1 MSWIRVPEVVAVGVM
16 LVLAAGVGGSQTG
29 PTCSALAGPSKR
41 LELPDGRIVSMD
53 VRSLARSGSTVLAAG
68 RLAYVF
74 PATAG
79 PRTPPQLSD
88 SILGVTIDGRGTV
101 SLVPNPSLPRR
112 VFHPRVA
119 PAPNGQFHVLWV
131 TGLDSV
137 VDLPEPADTLT
148 LWHATY
154 RNGRW
159 SVPTSVMTLRG
170 ARLNPELSS
179 ALLVRNDDLAVLF
192 PFVEHRSVLTEGG
205 MILLRRRAG
214 TWLAD
219 TLHTPSA
226 PVVVRAIHSGDAFI
240 SLLTFT
246 DTTVGRS
253 EALYLS
259 RFDKAWTQ
267 PVRIAGNGERPVT
280 VPALVQ
286 RGDSYVVSWIEW
298 RWLDSETAKLEW
310 MSVDS
315 AGRSTARGRVDSGPP
330 TYPYELTTV
339 DGRYPLWLYRGTP
352 PGNLVA
358 LAVLGDSTIARLP
371 SIEAPFRNPLP
382 STLAL
387 SGNRFLLLTQKLAL
401 TDREPMAAS
410 FVTELEVRCP
420 RTGRR

>member
-1 MSWIRVPEVVAVGVM
+1 MSWIRVPGAMAVGVM
-16 LVLAAGVGGSQTG
+16 LVVTARIAASQIVT
-29 PTCSALAGPSKR
+29 TCAALAGPSKR

-74 PATAG
+74 PASAG

-88 SILGVTIDGRGTV
+88 SILGVTIDGRGIV

-119 PAPNGQFHVLWV
+119 AAPNGQFHVLWV

-137 VDLPEPADTLT
+137 LDLPEPTDTLT

-154 RNGRW
+154 GNGRW
-159 SVPTSVMTLRG
+159 SAPSSVMTLRG
-170 ARLNPELSS
+170 ARLNPELASV
-179 ALLVRNDDLAVLF
+179 LLVRNDELAVLF
-192 PFVEHRSVLTEGG
+192 PFVKRRSVVTEGG
-205 MILLRRRAG
+205 IILLRRRAE

-226 PVVVRAIHSGDAFI
+226 PVVVRAMYSRDAFI
-240 SLLTFT
+240 SLLTFA

-253 EALYLS
+253 EGLYVS

-286 RGDSYVVSWIEW
+286 RDDDYIVSWIEW
-298 RWLDSETAKLEW
+298 RWLDSETARLEW
-310 MSVDS
+310 MVMDS
-315 AGRSTARGRVDSGPP
+315 AGRSTVRGRVDSGPP

-352 PGNLVA
+352 SGNLVA
-358 LAVLGDSTIARLP
+358 LAMLRDSTIARLP
-371 SIEAPFRNPLP
+371 PIEAPFRNPLP

-387 SGNRFLLLTQKLAL
+387 SGNRFLLFTQKLAL
-401 TDREPMAAS
+401 TDSEPMAAS